1 MIGYERAALREGPLL
16 RPMDVPGLAALAFF
30 IALSILVPNTG
41 TVRAGPWTVARGY
54 AVAAGYGAAAA
65 LILGLAAAERRYGG
79 RVLCFLRTLY
89 PLLLITPFFLDSIL
103 LSAQVFGGR
112 SHDAFFRYLDEAIFG
127 FEPYLEFYKSFESFP
142 RFNELMFGSYF
153 TYYVM
158 IATVLWIP
166 WIKGDREETERA
178 VFVYFMMQLIV
189 TVWYV
194 FFRVQGPKYW
204 VPELREH
211 WYGNFAGFFFV
222 PFFQRGFET
231 VTLSGA
237 AFPSS
242 HVLFTSLCVLF
253 AWRWD
258 KRLLAFYLPMLAL
271 VLLATVYIFAH
282 YAADGLAALVLAP
295 ALYFLS
301 SRLYDPVRRL
311 LGHRPLP
318 GRTVRGAAARAA
330 ANAAEGT

>member
-1 MIGYERAALREGPLL
+1 MIGYRRDRLRDGPLL
-16 RPMDVPGLAALAFF
+16 RVMDAPGLAAILFF
-30 IALSILVPNTG
+30 IAASVIVPNTG
-41 TVRAGPWTVARGY
+41 KILVGSWDFPRGY
-54 AVAAGYGAAAA
+54 AVAAGFLAA
-65 LILGLAAAERRYGG
+65 LGLILLLAAAERRFGG

-89 PLLLITPFFLDSIL
+89 PLLLITPFFLESIL

-112 SHDAFFRYLDEAIFG
+112 SHDAFFRTLDEMIFG
-127 FEPYLEFYKSFESFP
+127 FEPYLEFYKSFESFS

-153 TYYVM
+153 MYYVM

-166 WIKGDREETERA
+166 WIRGDREETERA
-178 VFVYFMMQLIV
+178 VFVFFMIQLTV
-189 TVWYV
+189 AVWYV

-204 VPELREH
+204 VPELRNH

-242 HVLFTSLCVLF
+242 HVLFSSLCVLF

-258 KRLLAFYLPMLAL
+258 KRFLAFYLPMLAL
-271 VLLATVYIFAH
+271 VFLATIYIFAH
-282 YAADGLAALVLAP
+282 YAVDGLAALVLAP
-295 ALYFLS
+295 LLYLAY
-301 SRLYDPVRRL
+301 SRFYGPFRVLLDPA
-311 LGHRPLP
+311 PKP
-318 GRTVRGAAARAA
+318 GRRH
-330 ANAAEGT
+330 AAERA

>member
-1 MIGYERAALREGPLL
+1 MIGYEREKPGEGPLL
-16 RPMDVPGLAALAFF
+16 RTMDIPVLASVAFF
-30 IALSILVPNTG
+30 IAASILVPGTG
-41 TVRAGPWTVARGY
+41 TIRIGAGPLPRGY
-54 AVAAGYGAAAA
+54 VVAAGFAAAGA

-79 RVLCFLRTLY
+79 RILSFLRTLY
-89 PLLLITPFFLDSIL
+89 PLLLITPFFLESIL
-103 LSAQVFGGR
+103 LSTQVFGGR
-112 SHDAFFRYLDEAIFG
+112 SHDAFFRSLDEAIFG

-153 TYYVM
+153 SYYVM

-166 WIKGDREETERA
+166 WIKGDRRETERS
-178 VFVYFMMQLIV
+178 VFVYFLIQFAV
-189 TVWYV
+189 AVWYV

-204 VPELREH
+204 VPELHSH
-211 WYGNFAGFFFV
+211 WYGSFRGFFFV

-242 HVLFTSLCVLF
+242 HVLFSSLCVLF

-258 KRLLAFYLPMLAL
+258 KRFLALYLPMLAL

-282 YAADGLAALVLAP
+282 YAVDGLAALVLAP
-295 ALYFLS
+295 LLFYGAN
-301 SRLYDPVRRL
+301 RLYDALPVGRAPNRV
-311 LGHRPLP
+311 P
-318 GRTVRGAAARAA
+318 GRATGNIPRSAAGRA
-330 ANAAEGT
+330 

>member
-1 MIGYERAALREGPLL
+1 MIGYERDKLREGPLL
-16 RPMDVPGLAALAFF
+16 RPMDAPGLATIAFF
-30 IALSILVPNTG
+30 IAASLLVPDTG
-41 TVRAGPWTVARGY
+41 TVRAGPWTLPRGY
-54 AVAAGYGAAAA
+54 AVAAAYVAALA
-65 LILGLAAAERRYGG
+65 LILSLAAAERRHGG
-79 RVLCFLRTLY
+79 RILCFLRTLY
-89 PLLLITPFFLDSIL
+89 PLLLITPFFLESIL
-103 LSAQVFGGR
+103 LSARVFGGR
-112 SHDAFFRYLDEAIFG
+112 SYDPFFRALDEAIFG

-166 WIKGDREETERA
+166 WIRGNREETERA
-178 VFVYFMMQLIV
+178 VFVYFTMQMVVAI
-189 TVWYV
+189 WYV

-204 VPELREH
+204 IPELREH
-211 WYGNFAGFFFV
+211 WYGNFEGFLFV

-242 HVLFTSLCVLF
+242 HVLFTTLCVLF

-271 VLLATVYIFAH
+271 VMLATVYIFAH
-282 YAADGLAALVLAP
+282 YAVDGLAGLVLAP
-295 ALYFLS
+295 LLYAAA

-311 LGHRPLP
+311 WGLGPLP
-318 GRTVRGAAARAA
+318 DPRARAVPLKVS
-330 ANAAEGT
+330 

>member
-1 MIGYERAALREGPLL
+1 MIGYRRDKLREGPLL
-16 RPMDVPGLAALAFF
+16 RAMDAPGLAAVFFF
-30 IALSILVPNTG
+30 IASSAVVPDTG
-41 TVRAGPWTVARGY
+41 TISLGSRAFPRGY
-54 AVAAGYGAAAA
+54 AVAAGFLAA
-65 LILGLAAAERRYGG
+65 LGLILLLAAVERRYGG
-79 RVLCFLRTLY
+79 RVLSFLRTLY
-89 PLLLITPFFLDSIL
+89 PLRLITPFFLESIL

-112 SHDAFFRYLDEAIFG
+112 SHDAFFRALDEAIFG

-153 TYYVM
+153 MYYVM

-166 WIKGDREETERA
+166 WIRGDREETERA
-178 VFVYFMMQLIV
+178 VFVYFMIQLTV
-189 TVWYV
+189 AVWYV

-204 VPELREH
+204 IPELRNH

-242 HVLFTSLCVLF
+242 HVLFSTLCVLF

-258 KRLLAFYLPMLAL
+258 KRFLAFYLPMLAL
-271 VLLATVYIFAH
+271 VLLATIYIFAH
-282 YAADGLAALVLAP
+282 YAVDGLAALVLAP
-295 ALYFLS
+295 LLYLAYSRMYGPFRALLDPAPS
-301 SRLYDPVRRL
+301 SN
-311 LGHRPLP
+311 P
-318 GRTVRGAAARAA
+318 GRRHAAGRA
-330 ANAAEGT
+330 